1 MATASTTSKYQRN
14 QRKLGSKVKGL
25 PSGPPSAEIA
35 MSVCWAAKIIS
46 GTSVTRPSSRGT
58 AMRKVRLRAVSGRP
72 FRPSSR
78 ARKKPDIAKKR
89 GSRKRWTTQKITVA
103 QAPSWPLTA
112 VKPAAWTGTSSSIV
126 DARRASIEWIRA
138 PDCSF
143 IGGGYS
149 RPAGEEGRRSEG
161 ERARYLG
168 EAGTRLVAL
177 GEEWLGAGGDRPL
190 APHVGVVPG
199 DPRLGRGVVEAGEL
213 VRDVGFLAEDE
224 KAVAEAGGDE
234 ELAVGP
240 VVEDVPL
247 PLPIAGRAAA
257 QADGDLEGLPPRPT
271 RCPTGSSKPSPSS
284 LVGSRS
290 GITPAPCR
298 TASRSTRGTR
308 RSGSPPTT
316 PRSRGTTPPC
326 ARGHRQTAP
335 APPTSAHRGSFR
347 SPASRDWPRPEA
359 PSLTC

>member
-168 EAGTRLVAL
+168 EAGGRPPAGGGGGALRRRPSPLPRRGGEPPCRARRGVARCRRGSATRPPRR
-177 GEEWLGAGGDRPL
+177 GGPRGSPTWSGGAGGW
-190 APHVGVVPG
+190 G
-199 DPRLGRGVVEAGEL
+199 
-213 VRDVGFLAEDE
+213 
-224 KAVAEAGGDE
+224 AGG
-234 ELAVGP
+234 
-240 VVEDVPL
+240 
-247 PLPIAGRAAA
+247 A
-257 QADGDLEGLPPRPT
+257 Q
-271 RCPTGSSKPSPSS
+271 
-284 LVGSRS
+284 
-290 GITPAPCR
+290 
-298 TASRSTRGTR
+298 RG
-308 RSGSPPTT
+308 
-316 PRSRGTTPPC
+316 C
-326 ARGHRQTAP
+326 
-335 APPTSAHRGSFR
+335 
-347 SPASRDWPRPEA
+347 
-359 PSLTC
+359 